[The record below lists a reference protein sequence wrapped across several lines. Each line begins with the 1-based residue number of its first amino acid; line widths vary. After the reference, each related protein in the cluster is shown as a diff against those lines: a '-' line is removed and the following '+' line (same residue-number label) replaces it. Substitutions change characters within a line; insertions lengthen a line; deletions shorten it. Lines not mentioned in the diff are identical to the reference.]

1 MNSAWRRA
9 EPQSRRVA
17 AKRLAA
23 ALGLGQIRAAGQSGA
38 AKRVRLMISSS
49 VVGDINENDA
59 KAAMKVW
66 ASALTGGTSFEV
78 ERDYPRI
85 VPVQEVVPLIRR
97 GEIEAMA
104 IGVREYMHAANMIV
118 PNMLVIDE
126 TTHKGQWKYQVLVH
140 ADSGITNLAGLKGR
154 SLVVWKNP
162 RMLLARDWLE
172 LRLAEQRLGPSEG
185 FFSQTTEATK
195 VSRGA
200 VLPVFF
206 RQTDACLVA
215 APAFEGLCELN
226 PQLGKRLRPIAQSA
240 AMAPNFFCFHRNFAP
255 AARDSFHATI
265 LKLHETVPGKQA
277 LTLFQSSR
285 LVSGDTTFLKG
296 TEDLIEASERLWR
309 ARGVVR
315 P

>member
-1 MNSAWRRA
+1 M
-9 EPQSRRVA
+9 
-17 AKRLAA
+17 
-23 ALGLGQIRAAGQSGA
+23 GQSWMA
-38 AKRVRLMISSS
+38 AQSGSTKRVRLIISST

-59 KAAMKVW
+59 KAAMRVW
-66 ASALTGGTSFEV
+66 ASALTGGTSFEI
-78 ERDYPRI
+78 EREYPKI
-85 VPVQEVVPLIRR
+85 VSAPEVVPLIRR

-104 IGVREYMHAANMIV
+104 IGVREYLHVSSMVV

-126 TTHKGQWKYQVLVH
+126 TTYKGLWRYQILVH

-154 SLVVWKNP
+154 SLVVWKSP

-172 LRLAEQRLGPSEG
+172 LHLAEQRLGPVES
-185 FFSQTTEATK
+185 FFAQTTEATK

-206 RQTDACLVA
+206 KQSDACLVA

-226 PQLGKRLRPIAQSA
+226 PQLGRRLRPLAQSA
-240 AMAPNFFCFHRNFAP
+240 AIVPNFFCFHKNFEP

-265 LKLHETVPGKQA
+265 LRLHGTVPGKQA
-277 LTLFQSSR
+277 LTLFQSTR
-285 LVSGDTTFLKG
+285 LVNGDTSLLKG
-296 TEDLIEASERLWR
+296 TEELIRAAARLSR
-309 ARGVVR
+309 ARGAVR